1 MKQKEVSSIL
11 IDTLCKEKMMSK
23 NIENAVYNEK
33 LLSGLP
39 WGKVIKKGQTFRIV
53 DTEGCQA
60 VDTLFYN
67 AHDVDERY
75 SPTDT
80 IREQGSIFITT
91 GTKLL
96 SSDDNVL
103 MEIVED
109 TCGNHDTLGGHC
121 SAESNSVRF
130 GLNKRFMHSCRDNYL
145 TVIANLNMNP
155 KDITNNINFFMNV
168 PVNEDGHLAIEDGI
182 SKQGD
187 YVEMVAL
194 MDTLVLISNCPQLNN
209 PCNGYNPT
217 PIQLIIWDN

>member
-53 DTEGCQA
+53 DLEGCQA

-130 GLNKRFMHSCRDNYL
+130 GLNKRYMHSCRDNYL

>member
-1 MKQKEVSSIL
+1 
-11 IDTLCKEKMMSK
+11 MSK

-53 DTEGCQA
+53 DLEGCQA

-130 GLNKRFMHSCRDNYL
+130 GLNKRYMHSCRDNYL

>member
-1 MKQKEVSSIL
+1 MKLKEAFKIV

-33 LLSGLP
+33 ILSGLP

-53 DTEGCQA
+53 DLEGCQA

-67 AHDVDERY
+67 ANNFDEKY

-91 GTKLL
+91 GTKLF
-96 SSDDNVL
+96 SSDDNVM
-103 MEIVED
+103 MEIVKD

-130 GLNKRFMHSCRDNYL
+130 GLDKRYMHSCRDNYL
-145 TVIANLNMNP
+145 TLVGELEMSP

-168 PVNEDGHLAIEDGI
+168 PVEENGHLAIEDGI
-182 SKQGD
+182 SKKGD

-217 PIQLIIWDN
+217 PIQLIIWDK